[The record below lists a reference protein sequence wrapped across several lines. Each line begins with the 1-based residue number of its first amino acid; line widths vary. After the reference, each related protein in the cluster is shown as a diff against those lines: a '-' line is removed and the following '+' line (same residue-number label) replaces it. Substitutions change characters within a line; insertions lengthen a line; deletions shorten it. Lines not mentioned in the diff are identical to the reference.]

1 MAANG
6 GMVGRQ
12 YPRELD
18 MCGRQRE
25 AVFEIRPSQ
34 SHVKTSGRRRLTL
47 VEYIGWA
54 TILARAV
61 DV

>member
-1 MAANG
+1 MAANE
-6 GMVGRQ
+6 GMEGKQ

-18 MCGRQRE
+18 MRGRQKE

-34 SHVKTSGRRRLTL
+34 SHVKTSCRRRLTL
-47 VEYIGWA
+47 VEYIDWA
-54 TILARAV
+54 TISARAV